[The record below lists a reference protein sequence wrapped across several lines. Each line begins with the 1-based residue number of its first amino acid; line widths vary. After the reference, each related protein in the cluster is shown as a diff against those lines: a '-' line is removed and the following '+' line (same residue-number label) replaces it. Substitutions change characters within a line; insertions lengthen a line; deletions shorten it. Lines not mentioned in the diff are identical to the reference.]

1 MCHIAFTYGHHPLH
15 THTHTHTH
23 TCTHIHIHTHTHTH
37 THTHLHTHTYTCTH
51 THLRT
56 QLPFPRKRDVLNYLM
71 TIPVHTDDELQLAS
85 MEIEPPENSGEKK
98 RYQELK

>member
-1 MCHIAFTYGHHPLH
+1 MCHIAFTYGHYPPPY
-15 THTHTHTH
+15 
-23 TCTHIHIHTHTHTH
+23 THIHI
-37 THTHLHTHTYTCTH
+37 
-51 THLRT
+51 RT
-56 QLPFPRKRDVLNYLM
+56 QQLPFPRKRDVLNYLM